1 MAVTCGGGACATTFS
16 LGLGRLGCRC
26 LSCTPLAWG
35 RCLDTLE
42 GDPRIGAQVEE
53 LTARGEV
60 HLRLGDMREGIEVL
74 QLLRGL
80 ALEGRYECPEVPKV
94 YDVSVGYELTSHLG
108 SVVDDGFDLLLG
120 EGRTSRETSAE
131 VTESDAPT
139 TSGDRLKSFVS
150 LRCVLR
156 VTRVDEVS
164 LAEVITDGLRSL

>member
-1 MAVTCGGGACATTFS
+1 M
-16 LGLGRLGCRC
+16 
-26 LSCTPLAWG
+26 
-35 RCLDTLE
+35 
-42 GDPRIGAQVEE
+42 
-53 LTARGEV
+53 

-80 ALEGRYECPEVPKV
+80 ALEGRYECPEVTKV
-94 YDVSVGYELTSHLG
+94 YDVSVSYELTSHLG

-120 EGRTSRETSAE
+120 EGRASGETSAE
-131 VTESDAPT
+131 VTKSDAPT